1 MSIDLAADHFGTGF
15 RSSDLNFTI
24 VDRLEVVQDVWQRF
38 QKTAATSPHQSFEWV
53 SAWLDRSDEGRAQ
66 EVKIVVVSTNTGS
79 CIAILPL
86 GIRRERGCSIL
97 EWLGG
102 NQGNYA
108 SGLFCR
114 DAWDG
119 SAAPDFASLWSD
131 IVDQIGPVDV
141 VHLSAQPDD
150 ISGLANP
157 FAALPHTPAASSS
170 HWFTLDQDWEAHYN
184 SAFSSSSRRKLRKS
198 ERNLAKH
205 GELSLTQVDDRQ
217 ERLDVLA
224 WIMDRKR
231 ERFSELGIADMF
243 ADRGVRSFYRDLV
256 TMPHETATVSPRIH
270 ALRCGGELV
279 AANLG
284 LFYQNRFYG
293 LVIGTTNGPLRHD
306 QPGKHLFRMTVAS
319 CAEQGIKVFD
329 GGVGDD
335 SYKLRWCTE
344 ERQLFHTLLPLSASG
359 RIYVLIENMQL
370 RAKAHIKSSPQ
381 LWSAF
386 KQLRRLGTYNGS
398 NETKSG

>member
-1 MSIDLAADHFGTGF
+1 MSIDFAADHFGTGF
-15 RSSDLNFTI
+15 RSSGLRITI
-24 VDRLEVVQDVWQRF
+24 VDRIAAVRDVWQRF
-38 QKTAATSPHQSFEWV
+38 QISAATSPHQSFEWV
-53 SAWLDRSDEGRAQ
+53 AAWLDRSDEGRAQ
-66 EVKIVVVSTNTGS
+66 DVRIVVVSNDAGR
-79 CIAILPL
+79 CIAILPF
-86 GIRRERGCSIL
+86 GIRRERGCRIL

-102 NQGNYA
+102 DQGNYA

-114 DAWDG
+114 EAWDEET
-119 SAAPDFASLWSD
+119 APDFASLWSD
-131 IVDQIGPVDV
+131 IVDRIGSIDV
-141 VHLSAQPDD
+141 VHLAAQPEN

-157 FAALPHTPAASSS
+157 FAALPHTPAAGSA
-170 HWFTLDQDWEAHYN
+170 HWFPLTPDWEAHYN

-198 ERNLAKH
+198 ERDLATH
-205 GELSLTQVDDRQ
+205 GALSFAQVEDRQ

-231 ERFSELGIADMF
+231 ERFAELGIADMF
-243 ADRGVRSFYRDLV
+243 ADPGIRRFYRNLV

-319 CAEQGIKVFD
+319 CASQGITVFD

-344 ERQLFHTLLPLSASG
+344 ERQLFHTLLPLTASG
-359 RIYVLIENMQL
+359 RIHVLLENMQI
-370 RAKAHIKSSPQ
+370 RAKARIKSSPQ

-386 KQLRRLGTYNGS
+386 KQLRRLGTHNGS